1 MSAGISVEK
10 FDDLLDQLFYHILL
24 YPTLKL
30 HLNLWKIKIFQ
41 WLVLRGSPLKWKINS
56 SIQQIL
62 RFIQQINLFTSTSN
76 VLTSN
81 QWNMTLI
88 LLRKKLVLRN

>member
-30 HLNLWKIKIFQ
+30 HLNL
-41 WLVLRGSPLKWKINS
+41 
-56 SIQQIL
+56 
-62 RFIQQINLFTSTSN
+62 
-76 VLTSN
+76 
-81 QWNMTLI
+81 
-88 LLRKKLVLRN
+88 